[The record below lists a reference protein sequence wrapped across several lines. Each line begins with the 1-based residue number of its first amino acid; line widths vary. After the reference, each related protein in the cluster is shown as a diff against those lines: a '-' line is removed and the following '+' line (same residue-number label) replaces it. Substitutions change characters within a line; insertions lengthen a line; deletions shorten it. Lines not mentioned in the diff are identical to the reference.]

1 MVYPAPGTQTSV
13 ALCWFLPFVP
23 HTPVLMFK
31 ILHLLL
37 ALSLLFPGTV
47 RAQSLRVTS
56 GEWPQWR
63 GPNRH
68 AVSTETGLLREWPEG
83 GPPLK
88 WRTTGLGAGYS
99 TLAISG
105 ANVFTM
111 GQRDEIEYLIALD
124 LATGKEIWASKVGV
138 GKPNSTPT
146 VHGNRV
152 YALGYDGSLICADAI
167 TGREIWRRH
176 LVQNFGGTVSTNC
189 GFSESPLV
197 DGQLLVCTPGSHDA
211 ALVALDKDTGQLVW
225 KAKEPAEFGPLGN
238 DGAGYASIVVSQACG
253 VRQYVQ
259 LVGRGL
265 ISVAASG
272 GETLW
277 TYNRIANWGGN
288 VPTPIV
294 RDDYVFSSTSYETGS
309 VLLQVLANAAQIEVK
324 EVYFLP
330 PKTMQNH
337 HGGMV
342 LVGGHIYSGHGNN
355 NGFPLCIEMKTGNVA
370 WRPGRGPGT
379 GSASVVYADGHLYFR
394 YENGVMALI
403 EATPNAYILKSTF
416 NIPSNQGKGFPHP
429 VVAGRSLFLRD
440 EDVLFCYDL
449 AR

>member
-1 MVYPAPGTQTSV
+1 MAYPAHGG
-13 ALCWFLPFVP
+13 ADLRGLDRFLPIAGLRRLNMNHV
-23 HTPVLMFK
+23 
-31 ILHLLL
+31 LHLSL
-37 ALSLLFPGTV
+37 ALALLISGAG
-47 RAQSLRVTS
+47 RAQSLQGDS
-56 GEWPQWR
+56 GDWPQWR
-63 GPNRH
+63 GPNRD
-68 AVSTETGLLREWPEG
+68 AVSTETGLLREWPTG
-83 GPPLK
+83 GPSLK
-88 WRTTGLGAGYS
+88 WRATGLGDGNA
-99 TLAISG
+99 TVAVSG
-105 ANVFTM
+105 AKVFTM
-111 GQRDEIEYLIALD
+111 GQRDGIAYLIALNG
-124 LATGKEIWASKVGV
+124 ATGSEIWASKVGG

-152 YALGYDGSLICADAI
+152 YALGYDGDLICADTV

-176 LVQNFGGTVSTNC
+176 LAKDFGGKVSTNC

-197 DGQLLVCTPGSHDA
+197 DGQLVVCTPGSRDA

-225 KAKEPAEFGPLGN
+225 KAMEPAKFGPLGN

-265 ISVAASG
+265 ISVDACDG
-272 GETLW
+272 KTLW
-277 TYNRIANWGGN
+277 SYNRIANWGAN
-288 VPTPIV
+288 VPTPLV
-294 RDDYVFSSTSYETGS
+294 RDDFVFASTSYNTGS
-309 VLLQVLANAAQIEVK
+309 VLLQIVNNAGQIEVK

-342 LVGGHIYSGHGNN
+342 LVGDHIYCGHGHN

-394 YENGVMALI
+394 YENGAMALI
-403 EATPNAYILKSTF
+403 EATPNAYTLKSTF
-416 NIPSNQGKGFPHP
+416 QIPSNQGKGWPHP
-429 VVAGRSLFLRD
+429 VVAGRCLFLRD
-440 EDVLFCYDL
+440 EDVLLCYDL

>member
-13 ALCWFLPFVP
+13 ALCWFLLFVP
-23 HTPVLMFK
+23 RAPLHMFK
-31 ILHLLL
+31 ILHLSL
-37 ALSLLFPGTV
+37 ALSLLFVGTV

-63 GPNRH
+63 GPNQD

-83 GPPLK
+83 GPPLQ
-88 WRTTGLGAGYS
+88 WRATGLGSGYS

-105 ANVFTM
+105 ANVFTI

-124 LATGKEIWASKVGV
+124 FATGKEIWASKVGV

-152 YALGYDGSLICADAI
+152 YALGNDGSLICADAI

-176 LVQNFGGTVSTNC
+176 LVQDFGGSVSTKC

-197 DGQLLVCTPGSHDA
+197 
-211 ALVALDKDTGQLVW
+211 
-225 KAKEPAEFGPLGN
+225 
-238 DGAGYASIVVSQACG
+238 
-253 VRQYVQ
+253 
-259 LVGRGL
+259 
-265 ISVAASG
+265 
-272 GETLW
+272 
-277 TYNRIANWGGN
+277 
-288 VPTPIV
+288 
-294 RDDYVFSSTSYETGS
+294 
-309 VLLQVLANAAQIEVK
+309 
-324 EVYFLP
+324 
-330 PKTMQNH
+330 
-337 HGGMV
+337 
-342 LVGGHIYSGHGNN
+342 
-355 NGFPLCIEMKTGNVA
+355 
-370 WRPGRGPGT
+370 
-379 GSASVVYADGHLYFR
+379 DGHLYFR
-394 YENGVMALI
+394 YENGVMALV

-440 EDVLFCYDL
+440 EDGLFCCDL